1 MPSTVLGAYEY
12 SQEQDKFS
20 QHLLAGI
27 SVIKQDAMEVS
38 IPFHHFLLLL
48 YVNILLHLSLGH
60 YRFLTLSY
68 QSL

>member
-1 MPSTVLGAYEY
+1 MPSTVLGAYKH

-38 IPFHHFLLLL
+38 IPFHHFPYFTFRCEHSASSFPGAL
-48 YVNILLHLSLGH
+48 
-60 YRFLTLSY
+60 
-68 QSL
+68 